1 MRRRGGLRGGLVPA
15 GRGELGRCGRPPALW
30 RRGRLAGGGGRE
42 EGGGEGTSRAAA
54 ALALAVRRCTLS
66 CVEVATEAAGGSSS
80 GGGGGSI
87 SGSVGGSGAVECRRS
102 LYDDVAREGA
112 TVAARD
118 VVGRGGLGLVA
129 LKRISPGTLGW
140 AWASAS
146 TVCCLPSRFSFG
158 MKKAF
163 SEGDTRAS
171 RDGKRFFTIWGLT
184 VALLLA
190 EILNGVQVFIP
201 AHAGYCLLL
210 LLLLFSG
217 PASRRNEKTP
227 G

>member
-1 MRRRGGLRGGLVPA
+1 
-15 GRGELGRCGRPPALW
+15 
-30 RRGRLAGGGGRE
+30 
-42 EGGGEGTSRAAA
+42 
-54 ALALAVRRCTLS
+54 
-66 CVEVATEAAGGSSS
+66 
-80 GGGGGSI
+80 
-87 SGSVGGSGAVECRRS
+87 
-102 LYDDVAREGA
+102 
-112 TVAARD
+112 
-118 VVGRGGLGLVA
+118 
-129 LKRISPGTLGW
+129 
-140 AWASAS
+140 
-146 TVCCLPSRFSFG
+146 

>member
-1 MRRRGGLRGGLVPA
+1 MPPPPPPPCHTTSCVCGEVYLTLGRGGRGEERGWWLYGRRGGCLRRRRSLRRRRRTEAVRRRGGLRGGLVPA
-15 GRGELGRCGRPPALW
+15 GRGEFGRCGRPPALW

-42 EGGGEGTSRAAA
+42 QGGGEGTSRAAA
-54 ALALAVRRCTLS
+54 ALALAARRCTLS

-146 TVCCLPSRFSFG
+146 TVCCLPSTGF
-158 MKKAF
+158 
-163 SEGDTRAS
+163 
-171 RDGKRFFTIWGLT
+171 
-184 VALLLA
+184 LL
-190 EILNGVQVFIP
+190 V
-201 AHAGYCLLL
+201 
-210 LLLLFSG
+210 
-217 PASRRNEKTP
+217 
-227 G
+227 